1 MQIDDALGDAGKI
14 LQLHKKTKL
23 ILLLKLIQNFSAD
36 ELFWNNLISVLY
48 ICETVPG

>member
-23 ILLLKLIQNFSAD
+23 ILLLKRILNFSA
-36 ELFWNNLISVLY
+36 ENFF
-48 ICETVPG
+48 ETI